1 MADGTHFICYESAIT
16 ASSNKNN
23 LERRRGIHR
32 RRRSVDQ
39 NGGLFR
45 RGRGRVRRRRSV
57 GRRRQSVR
65 RRRGVGRRRQRV
77 RRQSG
82 VRRRRQR
89 VLQLHRKEHVMRESG
104 LVGAG
109 AAHVDAAALTAGHR
123 RPVGQRHR
131 GVATVPSDDQ
141 GVGRGPVLEPSRQQR
156 RFFVSGVKSIP
167 KNWPIGC
174 GIRNPR
180 SESRTIGPGGRISA
194 RDIWRAGNLIDQ
206 RHQCS
211 NNDHGQRG

>member
-45 RGRGRVRRRRSV
+45 RGRGSVRRRGGVRRGRHGVRRRRGVRWRRQGVRRRRSV
-57 GRRRQSVR
+57 RRGRQS
-65 RRRGVGRRRQRV
+65 
-77 RRQSG
+77 
-82 VRRRRQR
+82 
-89 VLQLHRKEHVMRESG
+89 VLQLHRKEHMVRESG

-123 RPVGQRHR
+123 CPVGQRHR

-141 GVGRGPVLEPSRQQR
+141 GVGRGPVLEPARQQR
-156 RFFVSGVKSIP
+156 GFFVSGIESIP
-167 KNWPIGC
+167 ENWPIGC
-174 GIRNPR
+174 GIRDPGR
-180 SESRTIGPGGRISA
+180 ETRTIGPGGRISS
-194 RDIWRAGNLIDQ
+194 RNIRRAGNLID
-206 RHQCS
+206 
-211 NNDHGQRG
+211 